1 MTLGRRALLLIF
13 PVVLAGYAI
22 AAGLVYVTQRDSQLR
37 LEQARLDQQ
46 LDHLRVLFENDDA
59 VDRNFLHAIT
69 GGGALRSFLQ
79 ETDDS
84 FRSHALGVRL
94 QQAIESVAGDKRAL
108 LTFSVMNSALEL
120 EHYFENSTDPFAEI
134 DPEQLAFAKR
144 VMAGRGE
151 NSWAFL
157 APDGRRP
164 WIVHAEFVDPLTMNR
179 PLASRVS
186 AAVLLMAAIRPERF
200 LAMKRGIESEYGARL
215 EISDRPLPA
224 ADGLS
229 MATELM
235 PGAFARMTPAESY
248 FASRLWP
255 LKFWLSLG
263 TVLVSL
269 LSISLLIALVRR
281 FITRPIARLDRQL
294 TEVLAGERASISIAD
309 EAGEIGS
316 LSSNMKNLHDDFI
329 RSLRGIQ
336 TASWTDTL
344 TGISNRAHFNVLAAE
359 ALESSARRGS
369 QCGLLFIDV
378 DNFKFVNDRFGHE
391 IGDGLLRELAGR
403 FAEVVAAV
411 SKRETVA
418 RTIFARLS
426 GDEFAV
432 LVESD
437 DAAATAEEVARGIL
451 AASAIGFS
459 ERFPIGVSIGVAS
472 TSEGSTASLD
482 ELLADADAAMYEAK
496 AAGKNR
502 TASFSR
508 ELLEKRSRERAIR
521 DALRVIDPD
530 EEFRLVY
537 MPIVDVEA
545 RVIACEALL
554 RWTSPALGDVRP
566 DEFIPIAERSGLFA
580 AIDRWVIDKALADH
594 MHIATLFG
602 EDAIVS
608 INVSSAELGT
618 TYLGDYLAERL
629 SARSVHSGHVE
640 IELTETFAAG
650 SRPEVGKNV
659 EALRAT
665 GVRIAIDD
673 FGAGYTSIQQVT
685 EYSADTIKLDRFF
698 AERLCGSR
706 ETLRALVA
714 LCHAQGMRV
723 VVEGI
728 DSPAKIAL
736 FSEVGCDGLQGYEIC
751 KPLDL
756 GELGVW
762 ALARLADQAKQNSP
776 RVRHAV

>member
-1 MTLGRRALLLIF
+1 MTLGRRSLLLIL
-13 PVVLAGYAI
+13 PVVFAGYAI
-22 AAGLVYVTQRDSQLR
+22 AACLVYVSQRDSQLR
-37 LEQARLDQQ
+37 LERARLDQQ
-46 LDHLRVLFENDDA
+46 LDHLRVLFESDDA
-59 VDRNFLHAIT
+59 VDRSFLHAIT

-79 ETDDS
+79 ETDDTY
-84 FRSHALGVRL
+84 RSHVLGVRL
-94 QQAIESVAGDKRAL
+94 RQAIDSVAGDKRAF
-108 LTFSVMNSALEL
+108 LTFSVMNSALEV

-144 VMAGRGE
+144 AMAGRGE

-157 APDGRRP
+157 APDGKRP

-200 LAMKRGIESEYGARL
+200 LTMKREIESEYGARL
-215 EISDRPLPA
+215 QISDRPLPA
-224 ADGLS
+224 AGGLS

-235 PGAFARMTPAESY
+235 PGAFARMTPAKSY

-263 TVLVSL
+263 TIVVSL

-294 TEVLAGERASISIAD
+294 TEVLAGERASISIAE

-359 ALESSARRGS
+359 VLESSARRCS

-411 SKRETVA
+411 SKKETVA

-451 AASAIGFS
+451 AASATGFS

-472 TSEGSTASLD
+472 TSEGSAASLD

-502 TASFSR
+502 MASFSR

-530 EEFRLVY
+530 EEFRLIY
-537 MPIVDVEA
+537 MPIADVDA
-545 RVIACEALL
+545 RVVACEALL
-554 RWTSPALGDVRP
+554 RWTSPTLGDVRP
-566 DEFIPIAERSGLFA
+566 DEFIPIAERNGLFA

-594 MHIATLFG
+594 MHISALFG
-602 EDAIVS
+602 EDVIVS

-618 TYLGDYLAERL
+618 TSLGDYLAERL
-629 SARSVHSGHVE
+629 SARGVHPGHVE

-659 EALRAT
+659 EALRAI

-673 FGAGYTSIQQVT
+673 FGAGYTSIQQIT

-714 LCHAQGMRV
+714 LCHAQGMRIV
-723 VVEGI
+723 AEGI

-736 FSEVGCDGLQGYEIC
+736 FSEVGCDGLQGFEIC
-751 KPLDL
+751 KPLAL
-756 GELGVW
+756 GDLGVW
-762 ALARLADQAKQNSP
+762 ALERLAEQAKQTSP